1 MDTEYVRYV
10 MTLEKF
16 GYERERDSVP
26 LFEFEHVDE
35 DSKTGLLHAY
45 LSSY

>member
-1 MDTEYVRYV
+1 MDTQYVRYV

-26 LFEFEHVDE
+26 LFEENQ
-35 DSKTGLLHAY
+35 
-45 LSSY
+45 SSTN